1 MARRPVRPGFP
12 LPRNT
17 VITMARPL
25 VRGVSQTVCK
35 GLCPYASSG
44 TQTNGSNFYWTDR
57 ASMAS
62 CQHSIPSDTWIFGP
76 FKWYAMYFQ
85 NFASG
90 SIKSS
95 SVWKAGMRLF
105 GSVLCTLCQYKI
117 SLSISLISLK
127 SNVIYFISDFL
138 SSSSPN
144 ELLRNFSSEILY
156 FIGFYYINFT
166 VISGDSISSSS
177 LFSDSNLFIVFSS
190 IRENFDYSKTFFLEL
205 VSVLK
210 VGVYSVFLFD

>member
-1 MARRPVRPGFP
+1 
-12 LPRNT
+12 
-17 VITMARPL
+17 
-25 VRGVSQTVCK
+25 
-35 GLCPYASSG
+35 
-44 TQTNGSNFYWTDR
+44 
-57 ASMAS
+57 
-62 CQHSIPSDTWIFGP
+62 
-76 FKWYAMYFQ
+76 MYFQ

-117 SLSISLISLK
+117 SLSISLISPK